1 MLNQDFATKIR
12 PISGIEQIR
21 LGSKFDGGYVVPINA
36 VNVTETLISFG
47 YGNDSNFERHFIQL
61 SKNKKC
67 FIFDSTINLFYLI
80 HLLIAD
86 LKCYF
91 KPQRRRYLLYRFKTI
106 FLYIRFRCLK
116 RVQYNNFK
124 IGSNFD
130 LLNKNIDLNGVFD
143 LLKIYDNFILK
154 SDIEGA
160 EYEIFNLKNS
170 HINNANCLI
179 IEFHNVDVRT
189 SEFFMILNQ
198 LAPSF
203 VITNVHINNFT
214 SVVDGIPQTLEI
226 AFLNKKLLPTKFP
239 FELVSSI
246 PSSLDSP
253 NNPRNSEI
261 KFVY

>member
-1 MLNQDFATKIR
+1 MLNLDFATKIR

-21 LGSKFDGGYVVPINA
+21 LGSKFDGGYVVPTNA
-36 VNVTETLISFG
+36 VKVSETLISFG

-61 SKNKKC
+61 SKNKKS
-67 FIFDSTINLFYLI
+67 FIFDSRINLLYLTD
-80 HLLIAD
+80 LLISD
-86 LKCYF
+86 LKYF
-91 KPQRRRYLLYRFKTI
+91 FNSQRRRYLLYRFKTI
-106 FLYIRFRCLK
+106 LMYIRLRSLK

-170 HINNANCLI
+170 HLKNANCLI

-189 SEFFMILNQ
+189 SEFFMILDQ
-198 LAPSF
+198 FATSF

-214 SVVDGIPQTLEI
+214 SVVDGIPQTLEM
-226 AFLNKKLLPTKFP
+226 AFLNKKLLPTKFQ

-246 PSSLDSP
+246 PSVLDSP
-253 NNPRNSEI
+253 NNPRISEI